1 MVWDKLARFYD
12 PVESAYNGKVIRL
25 SAEKTASYIDRYDN
39 VLECACGTG
48 LLSVPIAVRCKE
60 LTATD
65 CSDGMLN
72 QARKKLGN
80 FCNVKLEKA
89 SITELPYG
97 DCQFNKVVAANV
109 IHLLDDP
116 GKALDELLRVC
127 KTGGKVIIP
136 TYITAGNV
144 STSLAW
150 GIFSKFGVGFMRKF
164 DYGTYRD
171 FFKGLGF
178 ENVEYSLIE
187 GRMPSAIAV
196 ITKENI

>member
-1 MVWDKLARFYD
+1 MVWDKLAGGYD
-12 PVESAYNGKVIRL
+12 LVEKVYNGKVIRL
-25 SAEKTASYIDRYDN
+25 SAEKTASYIDRSDN

-48 LLSVPIAVRCKE
+48 LLSLPIAVKCKE

-65 CSDGMLN
+65 CSDGMLK
-72 QARKKLGN
+72 QARKKLGD
-80 FCNVKLEKA
+80 FRNVKLEKA

-97 DCQFNKVVAANV
+97 DCRFDKVVAANV
-109 IHLLDDP
+109 IHLLDEP

-127 KTGGKVIIP
+127 KAGGKVIIP
-136 TYITAGNV
+136 TYITAGNI
-144 STSLAW
+144 STDLAW
-150 GIFSKFGVGFMRKF
+150 GIFSKSGVGFKRKF

-178 ENVEYSLIE
+178 ENVQYSLIE

-196 ITKENI
+196 ITK

>member
-12 PVESAYNGKVIRL
+12 LVENAYNGKVIRL
-25 SAEKTASYIDRYDN
+25 SGEKTASYIDRSDT

-48 LLSVPIAVRCKE
+48 LLSLPIAVRCKE

-65 CSDGMLN
+65 CSEGMLK

-80 FCNVKLEKA
+80 FLNVKLEKA

-97 DCQFNKVVAANV
+97 DCQFDKVAAANV
-109 IHLLDDP
+109 IHLLDEP

-136 TYITAGNV
+136 TYITSGNR
-144 STSLAW
+144 SSDLAW
-150 GIFSKFGVGFMRKF
+150 GFFSKFGVNFMKKF
-164 DYGTYRD
+164 DYGTYKD

-196 ITKENI
+196 ITK